1 MPDVARGE
9 LVRANAPRISVIVRS
24 TNRRSLGEALDSIA
38 AQDYEPLEVIVVGAS
53 GADHP
58 LPAERA
64 GAHAVRFAPSSVAL
78 SRPRA
83 ANAGLDAA
91 RGEWITFLDDD
102 DIMLPEHIA
111 GLAAAQR
118 DAGDAKFVYTLA
130 RPRMADGS
138 TEAWGQPFALI
149 QLYERNFIH
158 LATALFARSLVDAGC
173 RFDPAFDIMQDWD
186 FFLQCAQLTPFHFEP
201 RLTFEWRADAGASGA
216 GGGANQDDAR
226 FAEFR
231 DRIYAKWGV
240 QRDALVA
247 QVEPALQDAATRAT
261 NGDLDGADA
270 VCRRVLSISQND
282 PFALNLLAM
291 VQRLRGQLT
300 EARAS
305 QEIACAVRPNDASLF
320 YNLAVLCRLQG
331 NLVAARGHCRHAL
344 ELRGDFAPAR
354 RMLAELEDRIAPAMD
369 SDRQASQLT

>member
-1 MPDVARGE
+1 MQDGARGE
-9 LVRANAPRISVIVRS
+9 LVGANAPPRISVIVRS
-24 TNRRSLGEALDSIA
+24 TNRHSLGEALDSIA
-38 AQDYEPLEVIVVGAS
+38 AQDYAPLEVIVVGAS

-58 LPAERA
+58 VPAKRA
-64 GAHAVRFAPSSVAL
+64 GAHAVRFAPSSVPL

-102 DIMLPEHIA
+102 DIMLPGHIA

-118 DAGDAKFVYTLA
+118 NAGDAKFIHTLA
-130 RPRMADGS
+130 RARMADGS
-138 TEAWGQPFALI
+138 TEPWGQPFALI

-186 FFLQCAQLTPFHFEP
+186 FFLQCAQLTAFHFEP
-201 RLTFEWRADAGASGA
+201 RQTFEWRADAGASGA

-226 FAEFR
+226 FAGFR
-231 DRIYAKWGV
+231 DRIYAKWGA

-247 QVEPALQDAATRAT
+247 RVEPALQDAAGRAAS
-261 NGDLDGADA
+261 GDLDGADA
-270 VCRRVLSISQND
+270 ACRRVLGVSQND

-305 QEIACAVRPNDASLF
+305 QELACAVRPNDPSLL

-331 NLVAARGHCRHAL
+331 NVAVARGHCRRAL
-344 ELRGDFAPAR
+344 DLRADFAPAR
-354 RMLAELEDRIAPAMD
+354 RMLAELDDQIAPAIDD
-369 SDRQASQLT
+369 SNRQAR